1 LRAVEQASVVVLA
14 GKVELVTAAVQDRDP
29 ERVRVIVAARANS
42 AAAVPALRIVV
53 GVGEIAAVH
62 LKVWIAVV
70 APRAAPA
77 SAAAPAWE
85 ALGAAAAEAE
95 ALVVVEEPEVE
106 AVEDAAD
113 KDV

>member
-1 LRAVEQASVVVLA
+1 LRAVEQASVVVS
-14 GKVELVTAAVQDRDP
+14 VTGAVQDRDP
-29 ERVRVIVAARANS
+29 ERVRVIVAARVARVS
-42 AAAVPALRIVV
+42 LVVVEAAGA
-53 GVGEIAAVH
+53 H

-95 ALVVVEEPEVE
+95 ALVVVEEPEAE